1 MCIFAMTQFVLTV
14 HKQKQRE
21 KNDFMNRK
29 SKEMLR

>member
-14 HKQKQRE
+14 NKQKQRE